1 MDEPGPPSL
10 GWMLLTGPR
19 STLTHQTISMETPI
33 APISGDQ
40 SGLTRHMRLRSATA
54 LVIANMIGA
63 GIFTTTGFQAADLRN
78 PLFIFVLWVIGGTLA
93 LLGALCY
100 AELGAMM
107 PRAGAEYVYLRETYG
122 PAAGFMSAFV
132 SLVAGFSAPIAAALK
147 SFVIY
152 AGHFFPFLA
161 DDPTFGGMAVVDLI
175 AVGLVWLLV
184 GIHLRAV
191 RSGTGFNDFMTV
203 FKVGGI
209 VVIILAAASIGRG
222 DVSNLVTASPSFQE
236 LSRNDTLAA
245 FGTSLIFVMF
255 CFSGWNAA
263 AYVASE
269 MEHPQ
274 RDLPRALLV
283 GTATVL
289 ALYLGLNTVYF
300 YGAGVDELAG
310 QVEVGLV
317 ASRSLF
323 GPTGVSMVTIVL
335 CASILASASAM
346 TLVGPRVYYALGKD
360 FKPYAFLA
368 RTRQTGAPAVALII
382 QGIVTSIIIVSGRVD
397 QIQQY
402 AGFTL
407 TLFASLAVSCV
418 IVLRVRRPEV
428 ARPFRTWGYPLSP
441 ILFLGVSAWMMYWA
455 FQGRPLES
463 TLSFVTVLVGG
474 LIFALFVRRGSASGS

>member
-1 MDEPGPPSL
+1 
-10 GWMLLTGPR
+10 
-19 STLTHQTISMETPI
+19 MEIPI
-33 APISGDQ
+33 ARTRGNQ
-40 SGLTRHMRLRSATA
+40 SALKRHMRLRSATA

-63 GIFTTTGFQAADLRN
+63 GIFTTTGFQAADLRH

-122 PAAGFMSAFV
+122 PAVGFMSAFV
-132 SLVAGFSAPIAAALK
+132 SLVAGFSAPIAAATK

-152 AGHFFPFLA
+152 LAHFFPVLA
-161 DDPTFGGMAVVDLI
+161 EDPTVGGVVAVIDLI

-184 GIHLRAV
+184 AIHVRAV
-191 RSGTGFNDFMTV
+191 QSGTGFNDFMTV

-209 VVIILAAASIGRG
+209 VAILLAAVSIGRG
-222 DVSNLVTASPSFQE
+222 DVSNLVTVSPSFQE
-236 LSRNDTLAA
+236 LSKTDTLAA

-274 RDLPRALLV
+274 RDLPRALVL

-289 ALYLGLNTVYF
+289 LLYLGLNAVYF
-300 YGAGVDELAG
+300 YGASVDELAG

-323 GPTGVSMVTIVL
+323 GTTGVSMVTIVL
-335 CASILASASAM
+335 CVSILASASAM

-360 FKPYAFLA
+360 FTPFALLA
-368 RTRQTGAPAVALII
+368 RTRWTGAPAVALVI
-382 QGIVTSIIIVSGRVD
+382 QGIVTSAIIFSGRVD

-418 IVLRVRRPEV
+418 IVLRVRSPGID
-428 ARPFRTWGYPLSP
+428 RPFRAWGYPVSP
-441 ILFLGVSAWMMYWA
+441 ILFLAVSGWMMFWA
-455 FQGRPLES
+455 FQGRPVES
-463 TLSFVTVLVGG
+463 VLSFITVLVGG
-474 LIFALFVRRGSASGS
+474 LVFALFLRRGKSGGR

>member
-1 MDEPGPPSL
+1 
-10 GWMLLTGPR
+10 
-19 STLTHQTISMETPI
+19 MEIPI
-33 APISGDQ
+33 ARTRGNQ
-40 SGLTRHMRLRSATA
+40 SALKRHMRLRSATA

-63 GIFTTTGFQAADLRN
+63 GIFTTTGFQAADLRH

-122 PAAGFMSAFV
+122 PAVGFMSAFV
-132 SLVAGFSAPIAAALK
+132 SLVAGFSAPIAAATK

-152 AGHFFPFLA
+152 LAHFFPVLA
-161 DDPTFGGMAVVDLI
+161 EDPTVGGVVAVIDLI

-184 GIHLRAV
+184 AIHVRAV
-191 RSGTGFNDFMTV
+191 QSGTGFNDFMTV

-209 VVIILAAASIGRG
+209 VAILLAAVSIGRG
-222 DVSNLVTASPSFQE
+222 DVSNLVTVSPSFQE
-236 LSRNDTLAA
+236 LSKTDTLAA

-274 RDLPRALLV
+274 RDLPRALVL

-289 ALYLGLNTVYF
+289 LLYLGLNAVYF
-300 YGAGVDELAG
+300 YGASVDELAG

-323 GPTGVSMVTIVL
+323 GTTGVSMVTIVL
-335 CASILASASAM
+335 CVSILASASAM

-360 FKPYAFLA
+360 FTPFALLA
-368 RTRQTGAPAVALII
+368 RTRWTGAPAVALVI
-382 QGIVTSIIIVSGRVD
+382 QGIMTSAIIFSGRVD

-418 IVLRVRRPEV
+418 IVLRVRSPEID
-428 ARPFRTWGYPLSP
+428 RPFRAWGYPVSP
-441 ILFLGVSAWMMYWA
+441 ILFLAVSGWMMFWA
-455 FQGRPLES
+455 FQGRPVES
-463 TLSFVTVLVGG
+463 VLSFITVLVGG
-474 LIFALFVRRGSASGS
+474 LVFALFLRRGKSGGR